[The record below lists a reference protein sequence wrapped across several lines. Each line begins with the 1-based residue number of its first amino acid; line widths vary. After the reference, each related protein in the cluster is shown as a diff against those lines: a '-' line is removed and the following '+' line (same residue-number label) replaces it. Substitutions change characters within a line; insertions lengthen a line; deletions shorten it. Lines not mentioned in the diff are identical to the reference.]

1 MPFFIV
7 YYLIQI
13 YIIIWN
19 NALSSGSTIEFYAI
33 IFCILCGF
41 LVYSYF
47 LSLIVEKQ
55 SLTNLS
61 NKLKSRMGRSLQT
74 SNEHQPVS
82 RIALAEAFSIS
93 VFNIGSNRYVKMMFT
108 LLVLIISTIILFNFY
123 VIVQSFSTLF
133 LTGFLLLLIR
143 FCRKLKT

>member
-19 NALSSGSTIEFYAI
+19 NASSSNFTMELI

-41 LVYSYF
+41 LIYSYF

-74 SNEHQPVS
+74 SYEHQPVS
-82 RIALAEAFSIS
+82 QIALVEAFSIS
-93 VFNIGSNRYVKMMFT
+93 VSNIGSNRYVKMIYK
-108 LLVLIISTIILFNFY
+108 LLKLIISTIILYSFY
-123 VIVQSFSTLF
+123 VIVQSSLTLF
-133 LTGFLLLLIR
+133 FIGFILLLIR
-143 FCRKLKT
+143 FCRKFNT